1 MAGSARIGVIGLLS
15 VILGT
20 SAALAATAPCPPRTE
35 SVSFLTED
43 GVTLRGEVLSP
54 CGAEASDE
62 LPAVLFLNPFGQS
75 YATYKTQ
82 ATALASDGYRSFLYN
97 PRGWHSSDGSTTL
110 DYALLTRDAQKALDW
125 LTSAYATGR
134 IGATGIS
141 EGGGLS
147 LLLAAADSRLGAV
160 GVLSGWTDLTHS
172 SLGATT
178 RVSWSLIL
186 GTLVLAFGDP
196 GAILEDV
203 IRKATQKPPFDP
215 EAMKRAISPWYH
227 LAALNDKQ
235 VPIFLSHA
243 LDDTLFPANQV
254 VDFYHQLTGPKH
266 LEINRGFHA
275 CIEILNSL
283 NPNALPWSSLRA
295 WFDDYLKGSR
305 QSEADGSIRV
315 AYKNRDRDLTLHDM
329 AWREPRVETQYL
341 VHSPEGY
348 QLKETPTASID
359 RGLRVVQLA
368 QDVSGIGTGTP
379 MLSSLLN
386 LRWLKTVKV
395 PVTNIRRPFA
405 LSFVG
410 APRRETTT
418 LYGSPKLAL
427 TLQSRA
433 ARGMIVAHLVDLQ
446 DGKESGELITHGVY
460 TWTAKDRKATG
471 EISFQIDLYSV
482 AWQLEPGHRLAVVLN
497 GSDAEYLTPTL
508 LPYSYR
514 LTPTAGAQVLTVP
527 SLSEAELRSSAVAAF
542 D

>member
-1 MAGSARIGVIGLLS
+1 MQGSARSGIIGLLG
-15 VILGT
+15 VILGAN
-20 SAALAATAPCPPRTE
+20 AALAATAPCPPRAE

-75 YATYKTQ
+75 YATYKSQ
-82 ATALASDGYRSFLYN
+82 ASALASDGYRSFLYN
-97 PRGWHSSDGSTTL
+97 PRGWHSSDGTTTL

-147 LLLAAADSRLGAV
+147 LLLAAADSRLSAV

-196 GAILEDV
+196 GAMLEDA
-203 IRKATQKPPFDP
+203 IRKARQQPPIDP

-227 LAALNDKQ
+227 LAALNEKQ

-266 LEINRGFHA
+266 LEINRGCHA
-275 CIEILNSL
+275 CIEIVNAS
-283 NPNALPWSSLRA
+283 NPEALPWSSLRA
-295 WFDDYLKGSR
+295 WFDDYLKGGR
-305 QSEADGSIRV
+305 QSEAEGSIRI
-315 AYKNRDRDLTLHDM
+315 AYKNRDLDLTLQDF

-348 QLKETPTASID
+348 QLTQTPTASTG
-359 RGLRVVQLA
+359 RGPRVVQLA

-379 MLSSLLN
+379 MLSPLLN

-410 APRRETTT
+410 APRIEPTTI
-418 LYGSPKLAL
+418 YGSPKLTL

-433 ARGMIVAHLVDLQ
+433 GRGMIVAHLVDLK
-446 DGKESGELITHGVY
+446 DGQTSGELITHGVY
-460 TWTAKDRKATG
+460 TWTEKDRRPTG
-471 EISFQIDLYSV
+471 EISFQIELYSV
-482 AWQLEPGHRLAVVLN
+482 AWQLEAGHRLAVVLN
-497 GSDAEYLTPTL
+497 GSDVEYLAPRV

-514 LTPTAGAQVLTVP
+514 LTPAAGAQVLTLPTV
-527 SLSEAELRSSAVAAF
+527 SEAELRSGAVAGF
-542 D
+542 Q